1 MRATLAQRPPRSTL
15 RVRHCISPTAAR
27 SRVGFVVPGAC
38 SVEPSISR
46 GAIQRRRR
54 HPLFARDVLGH
65 YTLTPSTGAQA
76 EADILAAAEDILAR
90 RLYREASI
98 GDPRD
103 MEQFLRMRLGH
114 LPHEVFDAVW
124 LDNRHRVIGVERLA
138 TGTVDGASIHPREVV
153 KAALRAN
160 ASAVVFSH
168 NHPSAVTT
176 ESAAD
181 RAITKELQAA
191 LALVGT
197 RVLDH
202 LIVGPGQECTSFAAR
217 GLL

>member
-1 MRATLAQRPPRSTL
+1 MP
-15 RVRHCISPTAAR
+15 
-27 SRVGFVVPGAC
+27 
-38 SVEPSISR
+38 
-46 GAIQRRRR
+46 
-54 HPLFARDVLGH
+54 FARDVLGH
-65 YTLTPSTGAQA
+65 YTITGPQT
-76 EADILAAAEDILAR
+76 EEEILAAAEDILAR

-98 GDPRD
+98 GNPRD
-103 MEQFLRMRLGH
+103 MEQFLRVRLGG
-114 LPHEVFDAVW
+114 LANDHEVFDAVW

-168 NHPSAVTT
+168 NHPSGVTT
-176 ESAAD
+176 ESSAD
-181 RAITKELQAA
+181 KAITKELQAA

-202 LIVGPGQECTSFAAR
+202 IIVSAGQECTSFAAR

>member
-1 MRATLAQRPPRSTL
+1 M
-15 RVRHCISPTAAR
+15 
-27 SRVGFVVPGAC
+27 
-38 SVEPSISR
+38 
-46 GAIQRRRR
+46 
-54 HPLFARDVLGH
+54 FARDVLGH
-65 YTLTPSTGAQA
+65 YTLTPSTGPQT
-76 EADILAAAEDILAR
+76 EEDILAAAEDILAR
-90 RLYREASI
+90 RLYREATISN
-98 GDPRD
+98 PRD

-114 LPHEVFDAVW
+114 LAHEVFDAVW

-138 TGTVDGASIHPREVV
+138 TGTVDGASVHPREVV

-168 NHPSAVTT
+168 NHPSGLTT
-176 ESAAD
+176 ESQAD
-181 RAITKELQAA
+181 KQITKELQAA

-202 LIVGPGQECTSFAAR
+202 LIVSAGQECTSFAAR